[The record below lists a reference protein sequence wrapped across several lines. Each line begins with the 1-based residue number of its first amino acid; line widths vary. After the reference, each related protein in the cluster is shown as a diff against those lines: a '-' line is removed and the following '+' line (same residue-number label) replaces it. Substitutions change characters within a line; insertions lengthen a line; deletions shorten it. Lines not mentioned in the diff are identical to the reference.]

1 MRTASHA
8 PAFAPDPAVAGP
20 LFERTA
26 ELEALADAVT
36 GVAGGRGAIVVLEAP
51 AGLGK
56 TVLLDHAG
64 DLAED
69 ADFELR
75 RAAPG
80 PLERHF
86 PYGVIRALLEA
97 PLRDIT
103 ARERVRLEEGPAA
116 DAVRLLHGSRPR
128 AGDDGAQLAHSLFW
142 LCSAL
147 AAMQP
152 LALIVDD
159 AQWADRESLEALSYL
174 ARRIDELQVLIAIG
188 ARGDDPRA
196 ASDLLSLLA
205 GARGAVTLRPQPLTA
220 WGAVALIR
228 RHAPDASLRSCLDCH
243 RAVDGSPWLLDELG
257 RQIARFGPAHG
268 GGVPPVTTDARD
280 IVRRRLAALPPHD
293 RSVAGAIAILGNCA
307 PMHVVAALAG
317 VAIGELAPI
326 RDALQAAG
334 LLATDGL
341 RFVHGLVAAALV
353 EDLTHTER
361 ERLHREAARMLA
373 DTDASPDAVAAHLL
387 ECGPHG
393 DPEVTGH
400 LVRAAEDARRAGTPL
415 LAAGYLERALE
426 ERAPGDDRGR
436 VLADLGALTFDA
448 GLPDAAR
455 RLRDSLREPQDD
467 ATRIDALT
475 RLAGLEALAGGTGH
489 VAELL
494 DEQDSPAIQVAAL
507 DALVALPGRQ
517 GERRARLEA
526 LVGAD
531 LGDPALERSFLAHQ
545 AWMALERGE
554 LHTTRIAGLALDA
567 LADGVLLEEAPRRA
581 GYLLALRTLILTD
594 HQRDAR
600 HAIDALRSAAE
611 ARGSLPLR
619 AIAAWHAGEL
629 ALRTGDVDG
638 AEREAREA
646 LDLGSDDIQPVTRGA
661 LEVLVGALA
670 ERGAFDEADAVMRLH
685 GLDGPSHARARL
697 HLAMSDYE
705 PAHAEACAAGAAGE
719 LRGRVN
725 PTFIAWR
732 STAAIALAH
741 LGRREEAAALADAEI
756 ARAERFGAPVPLAT
770 ALHARAVAESDDE
783 LRIVLCQRAL
793 RTLGDL
799 RAVLDSVRIRL
810 ELGSTLLRSGS
821 RVRAREA
828 LRPAL
833 ADADAVGAAPLAKR
847 ARRELVAT
855 GMRPRR
861 AAIEGAASL
870 TPRQRQICSLAAAG
884 RANREIARALFLSV
898 KTVETHLAAGYRK
911 LGISSRAELS
921 AALAATPPR

>member
-1 MRTASHA
+1 MSLSTSPRRSSRRHEDRRHA
-8 PAFAPDPAVAGP
+8 PAFAPDPPSRARCSSA
-20 LFERTA
+20 TA

-56 TVLLDHAG
+56 TVLLDHAS

-97 PLRDIT
+97 PLREIT
-103 ARERVRLEEGPAA
+103 AHERVRLEEGPAA
-116 DAVRLLHGSRPR
+116 DAVRLLHGGGPP

-159 AQWADRESLEALSYL
+159 AQWADRQSLEALSYL

-228 RHAPDASLRSCLDCH
+228 RHAPDASLRACLDCH

-268 GGVPPVTTDARD
+268 GAVPPVTTDARD
-280 IVRRRLAALPPHD
+280 IVRRRLASLPPRD
-293 RSVAGAIAILGNCA
+293 RSVAAAIAILGNCA
-307 PMHVVAALAG
+307 PLHVVAALAG

-373 DTDASPDAVAAHLL
+373 DTDASPEAVAAHLL

-400 LVRAAEDARRAGTPL
+400 LVRAADDARQAGTPL

-436 VLADLGALTFDA
+436 LLADLGALTFDA

-455 RLRDSLREPQDD
+455 RPRLSARAPGRRDAARRADPSRR
-467 ATRIDALT
+467 ARG
-475 RLAGLEALAGGTGH
+475 AGRRHRPRRRAAGRAGRAGDRGRH
-489 VAELL
+489 ARR
-494 DEQDSPAIQVAAL
+494 AGRAA
-507 DALVALPGRQ
+507 GRQ

-531 LGDPALERSFLAHQ
+531 LGDPALERSVLAHR
-545 AWMALERGE
+545 AWMELEQGE
-554 LHTTRIAGLALDA
+554 TAAVRVAGLALDA
-567 LADGVLLEEAPRRA
+567 LADGVLLDEAPRRA
-581 GYLLALRTLILTD
+581 GYLLALRALILTD
-594 HQRDAR
+594 HHRDAR
-600 HAIDALRSAAE
+600 TAIDALRAAAE

-619 AIAAWHAGEL
+619 AIAAWHAASSLCGW
-629 ALRTGDVDG
+629 AT
-638 AEREAREA
+638 
-646 LDLGSDDIQPVTRGA
+646 STT
-661 LEVLVGALA
+661 
-670 ERGAFDEADAVMRLH
+670 
-685 GLDGPSHARARL
+685 PS
-697 HLAMSDYE
+697 
-705 PAHAEACAAGAAGE
+705 
-719 LRGRVN
+719 
-725 PTFIAWR
+725 
-732 STAAIALAH
+732 
-741 LGRREEAAALADAEI
+741 
-756 ARAERFGAPVPLAT
+756 
-770 ALHARAVAESDDE
+770 
-783 LRIVLCQRAL
+783 
-793 RTLGDL
+793 
-799 RAVLDSVRIRL
+799 
-810 ELGSTLLRSGS
+810 
-821 RVRAREA
+821 
-828 LRPAL
+828 
-833 ADADAVGAAPLAKR
+833 AKR
-847 ARRELVAT
+847 ARRSTSAAT
-855 GMRPRR
+855 
-861 AAIEGAASL
+861 
-870 TPRQRQICSLAAAG
+870 T
-884 RANREIARALFLSV
+884 
-898 KTVETHLAAGYRK
+898 
-911 LGISSRAELS
+911 SSR
-921 AALAATPPR
+921 